1 MRAWACLRFLCV
13 VLKEKWSTHEFDG
26 NIVFMLVLFRFA
38 SCIFRWHQ
46 QQTEDTTQGTLYLAN
61 LLLMRHP
68 IIALPDTAKH
78 EWKLSKLKSTM
89 HQEDPP
95 ISDTILLV
103 GQLVVNAARYSIN
116 LIEKRISIFFSL
128 TIRYE
133 RVSITAENVV
143 MQLIDLFPFLG
154 FVNRAVCGQHKHT
167 GQTTWRYN
175 QF

>member
-1 MRAWACLRFLCV
+1 MHAWACLRFLCV
-13 VLKEKWSTHEFDG
+13 VLKDKWSTHEFDG
-26 NIVFMLVLFRFA
+26 NIFFLLVLFRFA

-46 QQTEDTTQGTLYLAN
+46 QQTEDTTK
-61 LLLMRHP
+61 HP

-78 EWKLSKLKSTM
+78 VWKLSKLKSTM

-103 GQLVVNAARYSIN
+103 GQLIVNAARYSIN

-128 TIRYE
+128 IIRYE

-154 FVNRAVCGQHKHT
+154 FVNRAVCSQHKHT

>member
-1 MRAWACLRFLCV
+1 
-13 VLKEKWSTHEFDG
+13 
-26 NIVFMLVLFRFA
+26 
-38 SCIFRWHQ
+38 
-46 QQTEDTTQGTLYLAN
+46 
-61 LLLMRHP
+61 
-68 IIALPDTAKH
+68 
-78 EWKLSKLKSTM
+78 M

-154 FVNRAVCGQHKHT
+154 FVSRAVCCQHKHT
-167 GQTTWRYN
+167 GQTT
-175 QF
+175 